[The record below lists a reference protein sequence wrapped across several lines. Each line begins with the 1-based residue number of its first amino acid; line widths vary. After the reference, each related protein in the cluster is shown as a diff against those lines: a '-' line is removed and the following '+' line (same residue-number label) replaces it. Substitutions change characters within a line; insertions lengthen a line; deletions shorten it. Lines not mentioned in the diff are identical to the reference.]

1 MVTKS
6 TVKKV
11 KNGALTKNGKPKAKA
26 MSESQLVD
34 AINKC
39 SASKNVTSK
48 FGKVLAKL
56 KSVLFHKQ
64 KLKTV

>member
-1 MVTKS
+1 MATKS

-39 SASKNVTSK
+39 STSKNATSK

-56 KSVLFHKQ
+56 KSVLAYKQ
-64 KLKTV
+64 RIKSV